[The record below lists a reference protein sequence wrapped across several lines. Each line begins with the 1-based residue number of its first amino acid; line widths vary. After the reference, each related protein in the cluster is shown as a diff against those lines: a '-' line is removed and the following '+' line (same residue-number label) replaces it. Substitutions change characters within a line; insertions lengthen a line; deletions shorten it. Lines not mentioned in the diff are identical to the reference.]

1 MSTRRSPS
9 GFFGAFGVAT
19 LVAGAVTG
27 ISLPFISNPDVC
39 TIVLSRNTPGGTLGF
54 LSAPVAQ
61 RGAAAITFGITSA
74 NALDTS
80 TVNWLAIPKNIGLG
94 SAATF
99 DNNASVRR
107 PPSGNLIARGVTT
120 LVGGTKTVSA
130 NFAFTDQAKVF
141 VCARTFGGTSGK
153 LSAPVAS
160 VNPATGQFV
169 INSNSG
175 SDTSIVQWLL
185 IDAALNFPA
194 AGPVIG
200 QSKGALSGSTSF
212 LRMNPMQDTANF
224 ASEVFAAASVIDF
237 AGTAGNLVADP
248 LTGDGSVTAGSSAA
262 ETSLVE
268 VLCL

>member
-9 GFFGAFGVAT
+9 GFFSAFGVAT

-27 ISLPFISNPDVC
+27 ISLPFLSDPDKC
-39 TIVLSRNTPGGTLGF
+39 TIILSRNTTGGTLGF

-61 RGAAAITFGITSA
+61 RGAASITFGITSSNGA
-74 NALDTS
+74 DTS
-80 TVNWLAIPKNIGLG
+80 TINWLAIPKNIGLG
-94 SAATF
+94 SAATLV
-99 DNNASVRR
+99 NNASVRR

-120 LVGGTKTVSA
+120 LIGGTKTVSA

-153 LSAPVAS
+153 LSAPVAT

-169 INSNSG
+169 INSNQG
-175 SDTSIVQWLL
+175 ADTSIVQWLL
-185 IDAALNFPA
+185 IDVALDFA
-194 AGPVIG
+194 QSGPVIG
-200 QSKGALSGSTSF
+200 QSKGDISGSTTFSG
-212 LRMNPMQDTANF
+212 MNPLMDTANF
-224 ASEVFAAASVIDF
+224 ATEVFAAASVIDF

-248 LTGDGSVTAGSSAA
+248 LTSDGSVTAGSSAA
-262 ETSLVE
+262 ETSLIE